1 MTTGPAEAYKLLVTF
16 PPELGERL
24 KAAAA
29 SSGRPRTHLVLDA
42 CRAAPWGREPAKRP
56 RGRADEQSLA
66 AQLAESIRR
75 AGGAP

>member
-1 MTTGPAEAYKLLVTF
+1 MTGPAEAYKLLVTF

-42 CRAAPWGREPAKRP
+42 CRAAPWGREPAERCP
-56 RGRADEQSLA
+56 DHPGEPLRSGACQVCD
-66 AQLAESIRR
+66 
-75 AGGAP
+75 GGLF